1 MGRSRSA
8 LQESNR
14 SPSTSAAAM
23 QTAVD
28 GTKRPPLR
36 EEDPSGEYFRAE
48 RRRGAS
54 PARHEP
60 QSKRERRRGA
70 SPARHEPQSKRERGG
85 EPCETQTAVEGA
97 REREPGALR
106 LRPQRCKSQSM
117 ERSGLR
123 SGRKI
128 PRGSTSALSG
138 GGGRALRDT
147 HRSRS
152 VSGGEGRALRDT
164 SRSRSGS
171 GGASPARHKLQSK
184 ALGNASPEPFDFG
197 RNDANRSRWNE
208 AASAQGGRSLG
219 GVLPR

>member
-1 MGRSRSA
+1 MGRSRRA

-70 SPARHEPQSKRERGG
+70 SPARHEPQSKRERW
-85 EPCETQTAVEGA
+85 
-97 REREPGALR
+97 R
-106 LRPQRCKSQSM
+106 
-117 ERSGLR
+117 
-123 SGRKI
+123 
-128 PRGSTSALSG
+128 
-138 GGGRALRDT
+138 
-147 HRSRS
+147 
-152 VSGGEGRALRDT
+152 
-164 SRSRSGS
+164 
-171 GGASPARHKLQSK
+171 GASPARHKLQSK
-184 ALGNASPEPFDFG
+184 ALWNASPEPFDFG

-208 AASAQGGRSLG
+208 AASAQG
-219 GVLPR
+219 